1 MSHIVDDLN
10 KLPNNKER
18 KIFLKEV
25 RRYIETESKKYPAN
39 SFLEIPLPDHHRGQ
53 NGLIKAMRSR
63 DYLVQVYV
71 DKGAIRF
78 SVNSV
83 RIKDDGHWEE
93 GISWDTLMSI
103 KRQLGYGDYDAVEV
117 YPKDADIVNVANIR
131 HIFIFILNESLPFIW
146 RSKS

>member
-18 KIFLKEV
+18 KLYLKEV
-25 RRYIETESKKYPAN
+25 RRYIESESKKYPAS
-39 SFLEIPLPDHHRGQ
+39 SFTEIPLPEHRIGQ
-53 NGLIKAMRSR
+53 NGIVKAMRSR

-83 RIKDDGHWEE
+83 RIKDDGQWEE

-103 KRQLGYGDYDAVEV
+103 KRHLGYGDYDAVEV
-117 YPKDADIVNVANIR
+117 YPKDVDIVNVANIR
-131 HIFIFILNESLPFIW
+131 HIFILDESLPFIW
-146 RSKS
+146 RS